1 MNKQGEPVQ
10 TLVINEE
17 NVARVRGGRT
27 VKDFAVELRVNA
39 STASRLLSGKAEPGP
54 RVIAAF
60 LTTYPYPFDHFFRVT
75 DVES

>member
-1 MNKQGEPVQ
+1 M
-10 TLVINEE
+10 INEE

-27 VKDFAVELRVNA
+27 VKDFAAELDMDA
-39 STASRLLSGKAEPGP
+39 STVSRLVRKIAEPGP

-60 LTTYPYPFDHFFRVT
+60 LVTYPYPFDHFFRVT